1 MSNSERAQVQLT
13 WNNVKYSV
21 TLRNEETQEMYTK
34 NVLHGVS
41 GYANP
46 GEMLCILG
54 ASGAGKTTLLNILS
68 DRVTGASNTSLSG
81 EVLANN
87 QRISSFDYSSY
98 MAYVMQDDLL
108 MDTMTVR
115 ETLRFNAVLR
125 TKNSGDENAR
135 VQKTI
140 DQLKLTG
147 VADSVIG
154 GVFERGVSGGE
165 KKRVAIG
172 AELIT
177 NTSVIFLDEPTSGLD
192 SYTAWEVI
200 KILTD
205 LAKDGRTIIST
216 LHQPSTKIF
225 NRLSRLMLLV
235 DGYSIYFG
243 PPGKSTEY
251 FSSLNYVCPEL
262 NNPADYFMKIMSA
275 ERSDVR
281 SEEEKER
288 LDLFRNKYSESAN
301 MIAQGKMQLELPR
314 LETDEHIGQASQL
327 VQINEIYKRSMKNEA
342 RHPVMAKVKMGM
354 NVVIAIMICL
364 LYHGIDQD
372 DESVQD
378 RNGLLFFLCIHQIM
392 TAVQVV
398 ILVFPTERALFL
410 RE

>member
-140 DQLKLTG
+140 D
-147 VADSVIG
+147 
-154 GVFERGVSGGE
+154 
-165 KKRVAIG
+165 
-172 AELIT
+172 
-177 NTSVIFLDEPTSGLD
+177 
-192 SYTAWEVI
+192 
-200 KILTD
+200 
-205 LAKDGRTIIST
+205 
-216 LHQPSTKIF
+216 
-225 NRLSRLMLLV
+225 
-235 DGYSIYFG
+235 
-243 PPGKSTEY
+243 
-251 FSSLNYVCPEL
+251 
-262 NNPADYFMKIMSA
+262 
-275 ERSDVR
+275 
-281 SEEEKER
+281 
-288 LDLFRNKYSESAN
+288 
-301 MIAQGKMQLELPR
+301 
-314 LETDEHIGQASQL
+314 
-327 VQINEIYKRSMKNEA
+327 
-342 RHPVMAKVKMGM
+342 
-354 NVVIAIMICL
+354 
-364 LYHGIDQD
+364 
-372 DESVQD
+372 
-378 RNGLLFFLCIHQIM
+378 
-392 TAVQVV
+392 
-398 ILVFPTERALFL
+398 
-410 RE
+410 

>member
-13 WNNVKYSV
+13 WNNVKYGV

-140 DQLKLTG
+140 D
-147 VADSVIG
+147 
-154 GVFERGVSGGE
+154 
-165 KKRVAIG
+165 
-172 AELIT
+172 
-177 NTSVIFLDEPTSGLD
+177 
-192 SYTAWEVI
+192 
-200 KILTD
+200 
-205 LAKDGRTIIST
+205 
-216 LHQPSTKIF
+216 
-225 NRLSRLMLLV
+225 
-235 DGYSIYFG
+235 
-243 PPGKSTEY
+243 
-251 FSSLNYVCPEL
+251 
-262 NNPADYFMKIMSA
+262 
-275 ERSDVR
+275 
-281 SEEEKER
+281 
-288 LDLFRNKYSESAN
+288 
-301 MIAQGKMQLELPR
+301 
-314 LETDEHIGQASQL
+314 
-327 VQINEIYKRSMKNEA
+327 
-342 RHPVMAKVKMGM
+342 
-354 NVVIAIMICL
+354 
-364 LYHGIDQD
+364 
-372 DESVQD
+372 
-378 RNGLLFFLCIHQIM
+378 
-392 TAVQVV
+392 
-398 ILVFPTERALFL
+398 
-410 RE
+410 